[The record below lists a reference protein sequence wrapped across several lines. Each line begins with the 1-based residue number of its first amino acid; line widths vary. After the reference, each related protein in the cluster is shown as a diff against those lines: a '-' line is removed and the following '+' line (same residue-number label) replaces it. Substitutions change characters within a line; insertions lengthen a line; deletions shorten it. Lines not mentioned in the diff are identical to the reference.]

1 MNKKK
6 TREARTTCKTEVKS
20 KNLLGPT
27 DITRKITGLDVDDTL
42 FEGNKKKVER
52 TIKKIK
58 KSSDISNG
66 TSIKEENFNEFSKV
80 IKNIIENQ
88 ELDNINNKISS
99 DKATIEDYDVM
110 IEILLDV
117 INEREDSNEEKI
129 FINKLRDEIKD
140 SKEIEIVKGIKD
152 EISKL
157 YNNIVDI
164 NSIMSKEN
172 KISYFNDIKNKI
184 CNINNYLSFN
194 IQMYTTLQERI
205 NSVKDKY
212 PNIKNMD
219 KIDINDFETLGV
231 NFIAEVVG
239 LPTVEEME
247 NLIDK
252 AIKNG
257 EL

>member
-1 MNKKK
+1 
-6 TREARTTCKTEVKS
+6 
-20 KNLLGPT
+20 
-27 DITRKITGLDVDDTL
+27 
-42 FEGNKKKVER
+42 
-52 TIKKIK
+52 
-58 KSSDISNG
+58 
-66 TSIKEENFNEFSKV
+66 
-80 IKNIIENQ
+80 
-88 ELDNINNKISS
+88 
-99 DKATIEDYDVM
+99 M
-110 IEILLDV
+110 IEMLLDV

>member
-66 TSIKEENFNEFSKV
+66 TSIKEENFK
-80 IKNIIENQ
+80 NQ

-110 IEILLDV
+110 IEMLLDV

>member
-1 MNKKK
+1 
-6 TREARTTCKTEVKS
+6 
-20 KNLLGPT
+20 
-27 DITRKITGLDVDDTL
+27 
-42 FEGNKKKVER
+42 
-52 TIKKIK
+52 
-58 KSSDISNG
+58 
-66 TSIKEENFNEFSKV
+66 
-80 IKNIIENQ
+80 
-88 ELDNINNKISS
+88 
-99 DKATIEDYDVM
+99 
-110 IEILLDV
+110 
-117 INEREDSNEEKI
+117 
-129 FINKLRDEIKD
+129 
-140 SKEIEIVKGIKD
+140 
-152 EISKL
+152 
-157 YNNIVDI
+157 
-164 NSIMSKEN
+164 MSKEN